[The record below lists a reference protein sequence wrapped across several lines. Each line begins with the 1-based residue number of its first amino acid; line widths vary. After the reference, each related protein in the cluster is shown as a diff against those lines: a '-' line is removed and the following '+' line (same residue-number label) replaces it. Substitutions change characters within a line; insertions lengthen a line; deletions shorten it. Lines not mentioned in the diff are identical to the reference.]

1 MLRIL
6 DLVSL
11 GMEITGETL
20 DVILG
25 ALADQLQLLAD
36 RQEIV
41 VIGGSTLTALWPGQA
56 GDQGRGSRC
65 DRSGR

>member
-6 DLVSL
+6 DLFSL
-11 GMEITGETL
+11 GM
-20 DVILG
+20 
-25 ALADQLQLLAD
+25 
-36 RQEIV
+36 EIV